1 MNWDNLDKLSDL
13 LQVLNFAL
21 LLQDNTNNDL
31 MKELQKQD
39 NILNE
44 QTEVYLKEIN
54 KKLDIMLEKLERRK
68 DGL

>member
-31 MKELQKQD
+31 MKELQNQD

>member
-1 MNWDNLDKLSDL
+1 MNWENLDKLSDL

-44 QTEVYLKEIN
+44 QTEVYLKEMN
-54 KKLDIMLEKLERRK
+54 NKLDKILNLLERR
-68 DGL
+68 

>member
-1 MNWDNLDKLSDL
+1 MNWENLDKLSDL

-44 QTEVYLKEIN
+44 QTEVYLKEMDN
-54 KKLDIMLEKLERRK
+54 KLDKILNLLERR
-68 DGL
+68 